1 MAVVDYA
8 VACGWLDQ
16 VRSEGLR
23 QEVSEAA
30 YHDLPAMV
38 ADLPAP
44 RWDTVPAT
52 TPVGDL
58 EREFAITLLDI
69 AAEYDSLS
77 GADRRW
83 RTIFAARARTAA
95 DLLVLFLDI
104 EPHLRPRRNDPA
116 LAAGLERLAF
126 VQEALQARGS
136 RRLTR
141 AEFDSILERAA
152 SGESLDTLRAAW
164 DGPRQTGRPDSR
176 GGDHVVESGRSAVVA
191 EPEYVLVVEPLEPDP
206 VVVVEPVVVE
216 PVEPEPVVVR
226 PAVVAEP
233 AVADPSALDVDRA
246 RVAKYLEQALAEERL
261 GPGEHAAR
269 TVGVWSATTTR
280 ELAKLVVD
288 LPLPA
293 NDPLS
298 DRKPDPHS
306 DDLITPAHRQVVL
319 DRLNRAMAGGVLT
332 LWEYETRLDVAVR
345 ARTFEELTPA
355 ITGLPSGW

>member
-1 MAVVDYA
+1 LAVVDYA
-8 VACGWLDQ
+8 VACGWLDR

-52 TPVGDL
+52 TPVNDL

-83 RTIFAARARTAA
+83 RTTFAARARTAA

-104 EPHLRPRRNDPA
+104 EPHLRPRRDDPA
-116 LAAGLERLAF
+116 LAEGLERLAF
-126 VQEALQARGS
+126 VQEALQARGN

-152 SGESLDTLRAAW
+152 SGENLDTLRAAW
-164 DGPRQTGRPDSR
+164 GGPRQT
-176 GGDHVVESGRSAVVA
+176 GRSAVVA
-191 EPEYVLVVEPLEPDP
+191 EPDLVMVVEPLVAEP
-206 VVVVEPVVVE
+206 VVAEPLVVEPVVVE

-269 TVGVWSATTTR
+269 TIGVWSATTTR

-319 DRLNRAMAGGVLT
+319 DRLDRAMAGGVLT

-355 ITGLPSGW
+355 ITGLPPGW